1 MSEKFRSITADPE
14 KIEKWREI
22 NALAMAVKE
31 AKTASQK
38 NKAVTELWKG
48 IVVDVR
54 DEIENIN
61 CAAEEK
67 EDIEQQAYLKLA
79 HSAEAW
85 EGAGANFGT
94 YFFVV
99 VKNLFLNYSRNK
111 KHRNDLS
118 HSPAYAMHENKRR
131 EQDTEMMLA
140 SREVADKIRNH
151 AVAWINEGKIELA
164 EALALGL
171 RFALGAEFIK
181 NLSVNFKDAGSKRDR
196 LKNIRNI
203 DLNNADLDL
212 EMDIT
217 SIAHLLGYKS
227 QGEASKLVS
236 RAIAKIKNELKI

>member
-1 MSEKFRSITADPE
+1 MARNKRIGHGRERSKDSFA
-14 KIEKWREI
+14 
-22 NALAMAVKE
+22 
-31 AKTASQK
+31 K
-38 NKAVTELWKG
+38 NKAVTELWKR
-48 IVVDVR
+48 IVVDVH
-54 DEIENIN
+54 DEIENTN

-85 EGAGANFGT
+85 EGAKANFGT

-99 VKNLFLNYSRNK
+99 VKNLFLDYSRNK
-111 KHRNDLS
+111 KNRNDLS
-118 HSPAYAMHENKRR
+118 HSPAYAIHEDGLRN
-131 EQDTEMMLA
+131 QSAEMMLA

-151 AVAWINEGKIELA
+151 AVAWINDGKLKLA

>member
-1 MSEKFRSITADPE
+1 MSEKLRSISVDPE
-14 KIEKWREI
+14 KTEKWREI
-22 NALAMAVKE
+22 NALATAVKK
-31 AKTASQK
+31 AKTAPQK
-38 NKAVTELWKG
+38 NKAVTELWKV

-54 DEIENIN
+54 DEIENFN

-67 EDIEQQAYLKLA
+67 EDIKQQAYLKLA

-85 EGAGANFGT
+85 EWAKTNFGA

-99 VKNLFLNYSRNK
+99 VKNLFLDRRRSQKY
-111 KHRNDLS
+111 RNDLS
-118 HSPAYAMHENKRR
+118 HSPEYAIHEDGLRN
-131 EQDTEMMLA
+131 QSTEMMLA

-151 AVAWINEGKIELA
+151 AVAWINEGKLKLE

-181 NLSVNFKDAGSKRDR
+181 NLSVNFKDAGSKIDR

-212 EMDIT
+212 EMDVT
-217 SIAHLLGYKS
+217 SIAQLLGYKS

-236 RAIAKIKNELKI
+236 KAIAKIKNELKI